1 MNNSQLAAAFISMVN
16 GKQEKKSMQTAN
28 NMRISVQGENLVLM
42 SYHTPIAVYNSTF
55 NYVVCNVSFLSAPTA
70 KHQAKLNYSLFD
82 CPVSRVNYFY
92 GWGCAA
98 TDLLEQA
105 KPLYYYARI
114 QYVSKNNRIY
124 YRWTLYKAATKID
137 KIINGVCDFTEIHRY
152 ISEQA
157 AKDEMSRLNRL
168 ATPNRVRALKARTL

>member
-1 MNNSQLAAAFISMVN
+1 MNNSQIAASFVAMVN
-16 GKQEKKSMQTAN
+16 GQQEKKSMQTAN
-28 NMRISVQGENLVLM
+28 NMSISVQGENLVLM
-42 SYHTPIAVYNSTF
+42 SYYTPIAVYNSTF
-55 NYVVCNVSFLSAPTA
+55 NYVVCNVSFLSATTA
-70 KHQAKLNYSLFD
+70 KHQAKLNYSRFN
-82 CPVSRVNYFY
+82 CPVSLVNYFY
-92 GWGCAA
+92 KWGCAA

-105 KPLYYYARI
+105 EPLYYYARL

-137 KIINGVCDFTEIHRY
+137 KINGGCDFTEIHRY

-168 ATPNRVRALKARTL
+168 ATPNPCTY